1 MYAFL
6 MRQLLLS
13 FVLLTTVIGCD
24 LPHLRLHSYA
34 DYLNESLGNADHDA
48 VAMKMGSNNQGPLSP
63 VVILSTAHPAKVPGA
78 VAEAIGVTPPEPER
92 LSGLKNLPE
101 RQEVW
106 DRDAVLIKRF
116 ISSRL
121 TS

>member
-1 MYAFL
+1 

-48 VAMKMGSNNQGPLSP
+48 VAMKMGAPHRHVSLDKGGDLWTYDFCQHGGAAGGPP
-63 VVILSTAHPAKVPGA
+63 ICQKVNL
-78 VAEAIGVTPPEPER
+78 IFDK
-92 LSGLKNLPE
+92 SGKLV
-101 RQEVW
+101 QW
-106 DRDAVLIKRF
+106 DDK
-116 ISSRL
+116 
-121 TS
+121 

>member
-48 VAMKMGSNNQGPLSP
+48 VAMKMGAPHRHVSLDKGGDLWTYDFCQYSGPGGPSFLSCQK
-63 VVILSTAHPAKVPGA
+63 INLIFDK
-78 VAEAIGVTPPEPER
+78 
-92 LSGLKNLPE
+92 SGKLV
-101 RQEVW
+101 QW
-106 DRDAVLIKRF
+106 DDK
-116 ISSRL
+116 
-121 TS
+121 